1 MGTARTDA
9 GIESSDG
16 YGRAVAIF
24 WGRVMSKLS
33 QQGQPSGPTLS
44 LEVLVIQEPSKSFVE
59 FIHTIDEEV
68 DRVSDIVDAAE
79 PAVRS

>member
-1 MGTARTDA
+1 
-9 GIESSDG
+9 
-16 YGRAVAIF
+16 
-24 WGRVMSKLS
+24 MSKLS